1 MGEPWRETS
10 EEADEADLSARVE
23 NFDLDHIPRDV
34 LAITTGSDVQD
45 DRIETTIVGHAR
57 DGTVYVLG
65 HQVLWGSVLDDDL
78 WAELDA
84 LLRQRWR
91 HPAGGSLKVDAAAV
105 DGGDG
110 GHLDRVL
117 AFSRERLS
125 RRVLAVKGAA
135 GFARPAIAMSKTKKG
150 RLFIVGVDGIK
161 NQILSRLVH
170 GRSIRFSNKLEPV
183 FFEQLCSE
191 RKVTRLARGRPV
203 VRFERKLGA
212 KAEALDALVYALAA
226 RAALNLSA
234 AAFDVREGDL
244 AAGAAPTP
252 PPPPV
257 PPVIRSKWMDG

>member
-1 MGEPWRETS
+1 M
-10 EEADEADLSARVE
+10 
-23 NFDLDHIPRDV
+23 
-34 LAITTGSDVQD
+34 
-45 DRIETTIVGHAR
+45 
-57 DGTVYVLG
+57 
-65 HQVLWGSVLDDDL
+65 
-78 WAELDA
+78 
-84 LLRQRWR
+84 
-91 HPAGGSLKVDAAAV
+91 DAAAV

-135 GFARPAIAMSKTKKG
+135 GFAWPAIAMSKTKKG

-161 NQILSRLVH
+161 NQILSRSVH

-244 AAGAAPTP
+244 AAGAARPAAAACA
-252 PPPPV
+252 
-257 PPVIRSKWMDG
+257 PVIRSKWMDG